1 MKPPRLYT
9 GTSYMF
15 PVLMMCFV
23 SAFLMTSI
31 LVRSTQSRLRP
42 TEYTTDDIR
51 RISIHY
57 HLIQL
62 YHEFNDL
69 MNKVSLCD
77 RITSADVKDLRGKV
91 IKGLAGDMDD
101 LRFKMQDVF
110 RVMDT
115 QFELKYSSFDSY
127 MGKIEYEEELARE
140 ISSLIQEAEGM
151 IGMQSLKFEAM
162 QPQLNATQ
170 EKVSNQTQLLRD
182 EIRKL
187 HIEYDLLY
195 FGNLKNYSIING
207 NKSKTSFP
215 TGIQEVDEKLSYT
228 ETMIQT
234 YSKLLQDSE

>member
-1 MKPPRLYT
+1 
-9 GTSYMF
+9 MF

-31 LVRSTQSRLRP
+31 LVQSSKSRLRP
-42 TEYTTDDIR
+42 TEYSTDDIR

-69 MNKVSLCD
+69 INKVRICD
-77 RITSADVKDLRGKV
+77 RITSEDVKVLRGQVVKS
-91 IKGLAGDMDD
+91 LAGDLED
-101 LRFKMQDVF
+101 LKFKMQDVF

-115 QFELKYSSFDSY
+115 QFELKYSSFDNY
-127 MGKIEYEEELARE
+127 MGKIDYEEELSRE
-140 ISSLIQEAEGM
+140 ISSLIHEAEDM
-151 IGMQSLKFEAM
+151 IGIQSHKFEAM
-162 QPQLNATQ
+162 KPQLNSTQ

-195 FGNLKNYSIING
+195 FGNLKNHTKIHG
-207 NKSKTSFP
+207 
-215 TGIQEVDEKLSYT
+215 D
-228 ETMIQT
+228 
-234 YSKLLQDSE
+234 